1 MLIAVA
7 AASDSYNRPAYT
19 APVYNTH
26 SYTAPAYTAPAYSA
40 PTYNKEYEYV
50 IKFNPLL
57 YKFSIPFH
65 TVPFKHESCE
75 PNLLFI

>member
-7 AASDSYNRPAYT
+7 AASDSYT
-19 APVYNTH
+19 APA
-26 SYTAPAYTAPAYSA
+26 YTAPAYTAPAYTA
-40 PTYNKEYEYV
+40 PAYNKEYEYV
-50 IKFNPLL
+50 IKFIPLL